1 MASASMSGGG
11 NNEVANNN
19 NNNGNMQQQQQQ
31 QQPEESIEFLQRE
44 IEHLKRRIVEERF
57 KLGDKSMIQVW
68 EPVIN
73 RQSLEK
79 NNIG

>member
-1 MASASMSGGG
+1 MASAAMSGGS
-11 NNEVANNN
+11 NEVANNN

-31 QQPEESIEFLQRE
+31 QQQQQPPEESIEFLQRE

-68 EPVIN
+68 EH
-73 RQSLEK
+73 
-79 NNIG
+79 

>member
-19 NNNGNMQQQQQQ
+19 NNNGNMQQQQQ

-68 EPVIN
+68 EPAIN
-73 RQSLEK
+73 RQSL
-79 NNIG
+79 